1 MRSYYLVFAQ
11 VVLTLWLLIP
21 GVLSRWNS
29 AGVVLIIAGAALG
42 LWALSTNRLGNF
54 RVLPEIKQGAHL
66 VKSGPYRWVCHPM
79 YTALL
84 LVTLGSLIC
93 KFTGLRFAA
102 WLGLV
107 AVLCAKALREERLL
121 RGQFSE
127 YAAYRAHTGRFLPW
141 L

>member
-1 MRSYYLVFAQ
+1 MAVDPWS
-11 VVLTLWLLIP
+11 VVPLEFRRIGLL
-21 GVLSRWNS
+21 
-29 AGVVLIIAGAALG
+29 IAGAALG
-42 LWALSTNRLGNF
+42 LWALSANRFGNF
-54 RVLPEIKQGAHL
+54 RVLPEIKQGAKC

-93 KFTGLRFAA
+93 KFTGLRLAA

-121 RGQFSE
+121 RAQFSE

>member
-11 VVLTLWLLIP
+11 LVLTLWLLIP
-21 GVLSRWNS
+21 GVLSRCNS
-29 AGVVLIIAGAALG
+29 AGMVLMIAGAALG

-54 RVLPEIKQGAHL
+54 RILPEIKQGAHL

-93 KFTGLRFAA
+93 KFTGLRLAA

-121 RGQFSE
+121 RVQFSE
-127 YAAYRAHTGRFLPW
+127 YTAYRAHTGRFLPW